1 MQTTQTKTAMV
12 IGGGLIGLACAI
24 RLRERGLDTVLFEPS
39 SFPEG
44 ASFGNAGHIAIEQVE
59 PMPSWH
65 TLRTAPRRL
74 FTFGGA
80 LDVRDF
86 SAFAPW
92 AKRFVYA
99 SFPSRV
105 EIGRHALRQC
115 LALAVPAWQSL
126 LHAIG
131 QPALLK
137 TDGHLV
143 LWESTDT
150 AKKGQHAWRHSEIG
164 TAKIRDLDAVE
175 MDAFAESLMH
185 RPIAGMKF
193 EGTAQIA
200 DVSQLLRE
208 LTKAFE
214 SAGGRVVRQ
223 RVKGLHAVGNR
234 AHVLLENGEQIS
246 AEAIVVAAGVAS
258 ADLLAGVG
266 PKPPIIS
273 ERGYH
278 VQWPEHQW
286 PVDAP
291 PVVFEDRSMIVTR
304 FHDGLRAAGFVE
316 FAGPHSP
323 PDPRKWQAL
332 RQHVRELGLPVKG
345 EGKAW
350 FGARPTLPDY
360 LPAIGQHAT
369 LSNLYY
375 AFGHQHLGLT
385 LAPITAESI
394 AALVCGDTLPLPI
407 TNFDL
412 QRFH

>member
-59 PMPSWH
+59 PMPSWS

-74 FTFGGA
+74 FAFGGA

-92 AKRFVYA
+92 ARRFIYA
-99 SFPSRV
+99 ASASRV
-105 EIGRHALRQC
+105 EVGRNALRQL
-115 LALAVPAWQSL
+115 LALAIPSWKAL
-126 LHAIG
+126 LETIA
-131 QPALLK
+131 QPTLLK
-137 TDGHLV
+137 TDGHIV
-143 LWESTDT
+143 VWESART
-150 AKKGQHAWRHSEIG
+150 AKKRQQAWLHYDIG
-164 TAKIRDLDAVE
+164 TTKIRDLDANE
-175 MDAFAESLMH
+175 IDALAGNLSH
-185 RPIAGMKF
+185 RPNAGLFF

-214 SAGGRVVRQ
+214 SAGGRIVRQ
-223 RVKGLHAVGNR
+223 RVQALHAVANR

-246 AEAIVVAAGVAS
+246 VEAIVVAAGVAS

-266 PKPPIIS
+266 PKPPIIA

-332 RQHVRELGLPVKG
+332 RQHVRELGLPVTG